1 MAWTACNNLHKI
13 WVSDLHKYIK
23 LNIFKT
29 LILPKLLYGCETWT
43 VNAKQQK
50 LLDRTYT
57 RLLMRV
63 QSLSWK
69 KHPNKEQ
76 IYGNLPPISQL
87 VKKRRVQFAG
97 HCFRASGEMVSS
109 LILWKPESNG
119 RRGHKLTY
127 PDVLAKDTGIR
138 LEDLGEAMGNREV
151 WGGLVNSM
159 VSTDVEQ

>member
-109 LILWKPESNG
+109 LILWKPRSNG